1 MSLTPLDSFENRRL
15 ELFREAGVHCPR
27 LELFTFQCLEIVK
40 AALPSDLALEL
51 FETVERHAGSITPVK
66 GRRTR
71 QF

>member
-1 MSLTPLDSFENRRL
+1 
-15 ELFREAGVHCPR
+15 
-27 LELFTFQCLEIVK
+27 LEIVK